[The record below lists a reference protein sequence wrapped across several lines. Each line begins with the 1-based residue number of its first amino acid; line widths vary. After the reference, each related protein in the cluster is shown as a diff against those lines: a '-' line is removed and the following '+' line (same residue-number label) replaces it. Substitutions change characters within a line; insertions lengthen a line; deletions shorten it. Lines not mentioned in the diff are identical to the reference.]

1 MIARLITAP
10 GAEPIT
16 IDDVLAWGRMDSAE
30 NPSLL
35 GLAIAQARE
44 EAEHATGRRLIT
56 QTWEVDVAAGD
67 VVSLYGLSPV
77 QSIKQAG
84 ADVPWTDGLPPC
96 VTAPADGTLTI
107 VCGWASPELVPAGI
121 RQWMIHRII
130 TARSAP
136 QFVLPGA
143 QVAVMPRPFVD
154 GLLDPYR
161 VPVI

>member
-16 IDDVLAWGRMDSAE
+16 IYDVLAWGRMDSAE

-84 ADVPWTDGLPPC
+84 ADVPWTDGLPPTC
-96 VTAPADGTLTI
+96 TAPADGVLTV
-107 VCGWASPELVPAGI
+107 VCGWEDAAHVPAGI
-121 RQWMIHRII
+121 RLWIIHRAI
-130 TARSAP
+130 TSAELR
-136 QFVLPGA
+136 QFVLPQQA
-143 QVAVMPRPFVD
+143 TWAPRPFVD